1 MEPILEMQHITYSYH
16 TTEGETKA
24 LEDVSFSVSEGEF
37 IAIVGPS
44 GCGKSTLLSIICGI
58 LKPEKGLIKMNGKNL
73 KQSTTNIGYMLQH
86 DHLFEWRTVYHNV
99 LLGLEVRHMLSAKTR
114 KKALELL
121 EQYGLQQFKNSRPS
135 QLSGGMRQRVALI
148 RTLVLEPE
156 LLLLDEPFSALDYQ
170 TRLTVGNDIGQIL
183 KHEHKTA
190 ILVTHDLSEAVSLAD
205 RVLILTPRP
214 ATISKIVDISF
225 ELENDTPMHRRHAP
239 EFKNYF
245 NLIWEELNGYE

>member
-99 LLGLEVRHMLSAKTR
+99 LLGLEVQHMLSAKTR

-225 ELENDTPMHRRHAP
+225 ELENDAPMHRRNAS

>member
-214 ATISKIVDISF
+214 ATISKIIDISF
-225 ELENDTPMHRRHAP
+225 ELENDTPMHRRNAP

-245 NLIWEELNGYE
+245 NLIWEELNVYE

>member
-99 LLGLEVRHMLSAKTR
+99 LLGLEVQHMLSAKTR

-225 ELENDTPMHRRHAP
+225 ELENDTPMHRRNASSICGNHTRLHGL
-239 EFKNYF
+239 YC
-245 NLIWEELNGYE
+245 

>member
-58 LKPEKGLIKMNGKNL
+58 LKPEKGVIKMNGKNL

-99 LLGLEVRHMLSAKTR
+99 LLGLEVQHMLSAKTR

-225 ELENDTPMHRRHAP
+225 ELENDTP
-239 EFKNYF
+239 KKC
-245 NLIWEELNGYE
+245 IGI